1 MGPNGRDERRR
12 WARLALLPRSE
23 EPEAGREATTLGTD
37 VVFEFSGRRGLNLA
51 DLALVL
57 TARLQAGPTGRVWVK
72 EIPVETWNALRS
84 MGLDHFFMVVP
95 GPGDAPN

>member
-1 MGPNGRDERRR
+1 MEPNGRDERRR
-12 WARLALLPRSE
+12 RTRLALLPRSE
-23 EPEAGREATTLGTD
+23 GPEDGREATPGTD
-37 VVFEFSGRRGLNLA
+37 LVFEFSGRRGL
-51 DLALVL
+51 DMTSLALVL
-57 TARLQAGPTGRVWVK
+57 TARLQAGPLGRVWVK

>member
-1 MGPNGRDERRR
+1 MEPNGRDERRR
-12 WARLALLPRSE
+12 GARLALLPRSE
-23 EPEAGREATTLGTD
+23 EPEDRPGATPGTD
-37 VVFEFSGRRGLNLA
+37 LVFEFSGKGGLHLE

-57 TARLQAGPTGRVWVK
+57 TARLQAGPQGRVWVK

>member
-1 MGPNGRDERRR
+1 MEPDGRDERRR

-23 EPEAGREATTLGTD
+23 EPVDGHDAPPGTD
-37 VVFEFSGRRGLNLA
+37 LVFEFSGRRGL
-51 DLALVL
+51 DMRSLALVL
-57 TARLQAGPTGRVWVK
+57 TARLQAGPLGTVWVK